1 MRFRIQ
7 ALLLQKTDAETGKGL
22 EGAEFGVYED
32 EALTTSLRTIRSDEN
47 GTVTLSN
54 LSYGEVYY
62 LKETKAPSGYVAGNT
77 VYKVVVESQ
86 GGTTTAKM
94 FAVGDKDETAV
105 TAVPNAKANWEQS
118 KQHSWLIGMPV
129 HMISHSVHL
138 HW

>member
-1 MRFRIQ
+1 M
-7 ALLLQKTDAETGKGL
+7 LKTGKGL

-77 VYKVVVESQ
+77 VYKVVVDLRAVQQQQKCLLSVI
-86 GGTTTAKM
+86 KM
-94 FAVGDKDETAV
+94 K
-105 TAVPNAKANWEQS
+105 
-118 KQHSWLIGMPV
+118 L
-129 HMISHSVHL
+129 L
-138 HW
+138 